1 VGKRAKVI
9 GGVRKIP
16 EVLSAKENRNPSG
29 GSSFAFSIFSPIST
43 RFFPIFSLLSLSAFS
58 PLFSLCV
65 CLSRAW
71 TGILSD
77 LMFGFAG
84 TDEVEG
90 DI

>member
-1 VGKRAKVI
+1 VGKRAKVF

-43 RFFPIFSLLSLSAFS
+43 RFFPIFSLLSLCIL

>member
-1 VGKRAKVI
+1 L
-9 GGVRKIP
+9 GGCEKFLKFLAPRKTAIP
-16 EVLSAKENRNPSG
+16 LAALPSLSQLSPRFLPD
-29 GSSFAFSIFSPIST
+29 FSP
-43 RFFPIFSLLSLSAFS
+43 FSPYFLSAFS